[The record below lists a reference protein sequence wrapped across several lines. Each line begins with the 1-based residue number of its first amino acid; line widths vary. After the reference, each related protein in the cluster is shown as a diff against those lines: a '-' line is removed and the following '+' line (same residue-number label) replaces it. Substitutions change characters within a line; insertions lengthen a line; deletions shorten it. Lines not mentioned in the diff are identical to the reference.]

1 MPSLARLAKLGKPYA
16 RAMHLGEY
24 HKELQA
30 LARKRLT
37 GLGLDLKFTE
47 DQLYEISYL
56 LANDVLVAIDNGIDK
71 YTDLEWRKENKAGK

>member
-1 MPSLARLAKLGKPYA
+1 
-16 RAMHLGEY
+16 MHLGEY

-71 YTDLEWRKENKAGK
+71 YTDPEWRKENKAANEHRNNAVPEVWAGITI